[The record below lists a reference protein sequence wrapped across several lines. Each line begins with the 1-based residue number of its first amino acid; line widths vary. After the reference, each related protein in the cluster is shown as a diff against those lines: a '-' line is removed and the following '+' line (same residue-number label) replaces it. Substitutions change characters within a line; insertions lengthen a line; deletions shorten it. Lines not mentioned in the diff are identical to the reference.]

1 MGGSVFEKGLLQAWL
16 KNSEWG
22 INLALPH
29 HKPILDPHLNTVQ
42 SERPDVQ

>member
-1 MGGSVFEKGLLQAWL
+1 LQAWQ

-29 HKPILDPHLNTVQ
+29 HKTILAPA
-42 SERPDVQ
+42 